1 MGWKKGND
9 CLYSACVG
17 EEEMTNHNHTGL
29 WRDSICHCFSFVLR
43 KAGCLSSVSVCVCGG
58 GGGQWGVNALT
69 LLTVCILFSLLV

>member
-17 EEEMTNHNHTGL
+17 EGEMTNHNHTGL

-43 KAGCLSSVSVCVCGG
+43 KAGCLSSVSVCVWRGG
-58 GGGQWGVNALT
+58 AVGGQCIDTVNSLHIVQFIGV
-69 LLTVCILFSLLV
+69 V